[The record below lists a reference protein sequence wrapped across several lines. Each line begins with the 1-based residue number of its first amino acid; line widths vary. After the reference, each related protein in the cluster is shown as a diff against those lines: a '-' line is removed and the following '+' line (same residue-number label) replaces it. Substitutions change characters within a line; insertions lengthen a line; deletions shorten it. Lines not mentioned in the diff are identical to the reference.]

1 MPKNNMYDFRNA
13 IGATAEITL
22 TFYRDLLNSGADD
35 TEAYILTTAFISS
48 LINPT
53 KGDNIQHD

>member
-35 TEAYILTTAFISS
+35 IEAYILTTAFISL

-53 KGDNIQHD
+53 KGDNI

>member
-35 TEAYILTTAFISS
+35 IEAYTLVKAFISS
-48 LINPT
+48 LISPI
-53 KGDNIQHD
+53 KGDDI